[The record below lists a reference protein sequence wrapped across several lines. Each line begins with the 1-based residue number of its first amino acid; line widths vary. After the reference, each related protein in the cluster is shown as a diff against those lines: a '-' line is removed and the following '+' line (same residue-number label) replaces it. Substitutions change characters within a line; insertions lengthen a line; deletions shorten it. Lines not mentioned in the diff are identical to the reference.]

1 MPFLSPLFRQD
12 GQSGGDRFTKF
23 QGTVNLS
30 TQGRCGSGDV
40 VGTGPCEGGAVE
52 GSRAGW
58 NQAVTKGWMEEISS
72 AFLVDSDRMILFEV
86 AAKSLKVIR
95 RGLAEVFQRHGSV
108 DLDQTTQGALLDI
121 RVQLP
126 DSPAFKKALGFLV
139 REALDHCRKKTG
151 IDYFGDKNLRADHV
165 LLQIA
170 QEPRRAPVV
179 RFFVAPVRVRRL
191 R

>member
-1 MPFLSPLFRQD
+1 
-12 GQSGGDRFTKF
+12 
-23 QGTVNLS
+23 
-30 TQGRCGSGDV
+30 
-40 VGTGPCEGGAVE
+40 
-52 GSRAGW
+52 
-58 NQAVTKGWMEEISS
+58 
-72 AFLVDSDRMILFEV
+72 MILFEV